1 VAETDQKSA
10 GTGVAEGKTVEGTDK
25 AAEHDALVDA
35 SEQPFLDHIIEL
47 RARILRGMLALV
59 VLFLPIYY
67 FANDLYG
74 FIAAPLMAY
83 LPEGSTMI
91 ATEVASPFLTPLKL
105 AMILAVFAGIPY
117 LLHQI
122 WAFISPGLYLH
133 EKKFA
138 LPLLVSSIALFYMGA
153 AFAYF
158 VVFPLVFK
166 FLTGLNLAGVTM
178 ATDINN
184 YLNFVIKMFFAFGL
198 AFEIPVAVLLL
209 AWSGISSAQA
219 MAAKRPYIIVGCFV
233 LGMLLTPPD
242 VLSQLLLA
250 IPAWGLFEV
259 GILFARLIEKE
270 KAKNA
275 ET

>member
-1 VAETDQKSA
+1 MAESNSVATKDPK
-10 GTGVAEGKTVEGTDK
+10 AEDK
-25 AAEHDALVDA
+25 AASHDELVDS

-47 RARILRGMLALV
+47 RSRILRALV
-59 VLFLPIYY
+59 AVLLLFLPIYY
-67 FANDLYG
+67 FANDLYA
-74 FIAAPLMAY
+74 FISAPLMAY

-105 AMILAVFAGIPY
+105 AILVAVFAGIPY
-117 LLHQI
+117 LLHQV
-122 WAFISPGLYLH
+122 WAFVSPGLYLH

-138 LPLLVSSIALFYMGA
+138 LPLLVSSVLLFYLGA

-158 VVFPLVFK
+158 VVFPLVFQ

-198 AFEIPVAVLLL
+198 AFEIPVATFLL
-209 AWSGISSAQA
+209 ALTGIASTKA

-233 LGMLLTPPD
+233 MGMLLTPPD
-242 VLSQLLLA
+242 VISQLLLA
-250 IPAWGLFEV
+250 IPAWALFEI
-259 GILFARLIEKE
+259 GILFARVVEKNRE
-270 KAKNA
+270 
-275 ET
+275 EVM